1 LSSSGGG
8 GGGGSGGAAASAA
21 DEDILRWHRNHLA
34 ELTRLVDEELKL
46 LKRHDRGEVKGA
58 RYRAALND
66 VLIDEAMLFRDMPK
80 NLE

>member
-1 LSSSGGG
+1 LSSSGG
-8 GGGGSGGAAASAA
+8 GGGGSGGAAESAA

-46 LKRHDRGEVKGA
+46 LERHDRGEVKGA

-66 VLIDEAMLFRDMPK
+66 VLIDEAMLFRDILK